1 MVFSNYSSDSPV
13 NDINQDR
20 FNRYPF
26 AQRISEIISNR
37 TDPSSIVIGINGAW
51 GEGKTSVFNFIEKE
65 LEFKEHIVILKFNPW
80 RFVSEEIMLTNFFN
94 ELARSIDKSLET
106 NSEKLASFINK
117 FGKPIGTIVGKGEI
131 VDGVAS
137 FFSGADLEELRNR
150 IEEALAKEQK
160 RVVILIDDIDRLDK
174 NEIHSLFRLIKL
186 SADFQYTAYVLAFDK
201 DVVSSALQDR
211 YSYGDNLTGMSFLEK
226 IIQIPLQLPLAEVD
240 DLREFCVE
248 DLNRILHDNKIEL
261 SDSEASDFMY
271 YFTGGLELFFKT
283 PRQVKLYSN
292 ILSFSIPL
300 LKKEANI
307 VDLMLIEGIRAF
319 IPSVYNFIK
328 DNREIF
334 LTSYNKGYGSS
345 HDNEEKSRREKLI
358 NQCLEK
364 FDHEESEGIKKM
376 LKYMF
381 PKIEGFLGNNFYGNA
396 EARWS
401 EQQRICSIDYFQR
414 YFSYSVSKKDVADQK
429 VSYILDIAKNA
440 ESVIDVLKVINET
453 ITTANKES
461 LFIKLRRKCSKISE
475 KQKLN
480 LIKSV
485 VEMSSSYVAIEG
497 FFKAPKYGEAT
508 FLVTDYLESIEDEKK
523 RMEFVEETISSTA
536 NLDFA
541 IDYFTWFRRERE
553 DENKEG
559 EFTKEEYFDIGRF
572 LISNLSKGLLEERT
586 KITDYDISNIIYLWH
601 TYGDTNEL
609 LHYLDGLFKK
619 EEINV
624 FDLLESYT
632 PTSYNAKGDL
642 KRDKYEALVDII
654 APESIISMIH
664 KHFPNLKT
672 QQTYPSWIYETKEDR
687 QLLLASQFIWLHE
700 NK

>member
-440 ESVIDVLKVINET
+440 ESVIDVLNVINET

-508 FLVTDYLESIEDEKK
+508 FLVTDYIESIEDEKK